1 MNALISESRKLFSL
15 RSTWIYLAV
24 VSAGMAAGAVLLA
37 WANDFNGTVDGKFE
51 AVDVSISGSLAIV
64 VMVFA
69 AAMMVGGDQSNGTV
83 SWSYLSSNRR
93 VGIVLSQFFI
103 ITFSLLLAATL
114 GMVVATLLITA
125 FGGDFN
131 FDSFMHWPDNNGF
144 ILAYVE
150 WTVFILLATSLAYLL
165 RSGALAAMILVAEYF
180 VIETALDAVSAPW
193 AKAILRVLP
202 DANAWG
208 LVMGANR
215 SGDEQSRA
223 GAAVILIVMILL
235 TVGGACAVARR
246 RSVAK

>member
-1 MNALISESRKLFSL
+1 
-15 RSTWIYLAV
+15 
-24 VSAGMAAGAVLLA
+24 MAAGAVLLA

-69 AAMMVGGDQSNGTV
+69 AAMMVGGDQSKGTV

-165 RSGALAAMILVAEYF
+165 RSGAFAAMILVAEYF

-193 AKAILRVLP
+193 AKAIRVLP

-223 GAAVILIVMILL
+223 VAAVVLIVMIVL
-235 TVGGACAVARR
+235 TVGGSCAVARR

>member
-1 MNALISESRKLFSL
+1 MGSEMCIRD
-15 RSTWIYLAV
+15 R
-24 VSAGMAAGAVLLA
+24 
-37 WANDFNGTVDGKFE
+37 
-51 AVDVSISGSLAIV
+51 SISGSLAIV

-69 AAMMVGGDQSNGTV
+69 AAMMVGGDQSKGTV

-165 RSGALAAMILVAEYF
+165 RSGAFAAMILVAEYF

-223 GAAVILIVMILL
+223 VAAVVLIVMIVL
-235 TVGGACAVARR
+235 TVGGSCAVARR